1 MNNINTQLS
10 AKSKKF
16 LEDLRVYLFS
26 SGKNED
32 ETEEVIEELEVHLTE
47 AEENGKPIEKIIG
60 QTPKAYMEQLS
71 NEMAI
76 DYAAWFKY
84 IPIIILGA
92 FSFTIVGD
100 LIQGELSYSLLSIF
114 GHLFI
119 TFLFLVLVFW
129 SFKYISVN
137 SLSNSKQALIFFVLG
152 LLPIS
157 MFVGLIYLDRAIET
171 PIIHFGI
178 VGTIMTAI
186 ITFVFVVGVS
196 IWAKT
201 WVLVILLTL
210 LNLPEYLLGQ
220 TTIEETTQL
229 IAGTAISYGGIAIYL
244 LITMKRNKD

>member
-1 MNNINTQLS
+1 MNGINTQLS
-10 AKSKKF
+10 AESKKF

-26 SGKNED
+26 SGKNEE
-32 ETEEVIEELEVHLTE
+32 ETREVIEELEVHLTE

-71 NEMAI
+71 NEMAF

-92 FSFTIVGD
+92 FSFTVIGG

-114 GHLFI
+114 GHLFMSI
-119 TFLFLVLVFW
+119 FFLILVFW
-129 SFKYISVN
+129 SFKYISAN
-137 SLSNSKQALIFFVLG
+137 TLSNIKQALIFFVLG

-171 PIIHFGI
+171 PVIHFGPT
-178 VGTIMTAI
+178 GTIVTAV
-186 ITFVFVVGVS
+186 ITLIFLIGVS
-196 IWAKT
+196 LWAKT
-201 WVLVILLTL
+201 GVLIILLTL
-210 LNLPEYLLGQ
+210 LYLPEYLLGQ
-220 TTIEETTQL
+220 TAIKETTQL
-229 IAGTAISYGGIAIYL
+229 VASTAISYGGIAIYL